1 MKTYEFSAETRAF
14 IENIPIPMAVYQYI
28 EDQIKPLL
36 VSRAYLAFFGYDSF
50 QEAIYS
56 LGINLYR
63 NVHPDDIARMEE
75 SSYRFA
81 TGDGVYDIVF
91 RNRREDQSEYHVI
104 HGTGRHITIDG
115 TSMAFITYTDETS
128 DAGSDQFVK
137 AVLTTLSGRDS
148 ASESTEFSKNYDV
161 LTGLPNMTHFLDH
174 AMAGI
179 GKVRGEGETPVV
191 LYFDLCGLKE

>member
-128 DAGSDQFVK
+128 DAGS
-137 AVLTTLSGRDS
+137 AASGKSVGRGRPPS
-148 ASESTEFSKNYDV
+148 SCTSTCV
-161 LTGLPNMTHFLDH
+161 G
-174 AMAGI
+174 
-179 GKVRGEGETPVV
+179 
-191 LYFDLCGLKE
+191 

>member
-81 TGDGVYDIVF
+81 AGDGVYDIVF

-104 HGTGRHITIDG
+104 HGTGRYNDRWNKHG
-115 TSMAFITYTDETS
+115 
-128 DAGSDQFVK
+128 
-137 AVLTTLSGRDS
+137 LHHLHGRDLGCGQRPIRQGG
-148 ASESTEFSKNYDV
+148 A
-161 LTGLPNMTHFLDH
+161 DH
-174 AMAGI
+174 ALRQGF
-179 GKVRGEGETPVV
+179 RLGEYGV
-191 LYFDLCGLKE
+191 LQEL